1 MPKKENKQTRRARLA
16 AAKEARGNM
25 FSPDV
30 QVKMVGITNAP
41 SAQNA
46 LYERAKL
53 RAPNTFTGTPF
64 AGRLSPEQ
72 MRQIYRAGLP
82 TTEELVK
89 TDEDK
94 LEAQE
99 KLNENAANTARTKR
113 ASRSNGWRSN
123 GWGNRQGK
131 PGNRYLRVKTRANES
146 NEKRSR
152 LAIIA
157 ATRNLK
163 EAIKL
168 EAEAVGLREL
178 LGDDEGAY
186 AKLLE
191 AKKLREKAEKADYIV
206 AEPTPKSLKNATIA
220 REFAEGIHAKQT
232 RGLFGSCFGGE
243 CSVAAEP
250 QFSSGNV
257 VRTMPSAITAQQPG
271 NWGTRRRSI

>member
-82 TTEELVK
+82 TNEKLVK
-89 TDEDK
+89 TAEDK

-99 KLNENAANTARTKR
+99 KLNENAANTTRTKR
-113 ASRSNGWRSN
+113 ASRSNGWKSN
-123 GWGNRQGK
+123 GWGNRWGK
-131 PGNRYLRVKTRANES
+131 PGNRYSRVRTNSNKS
-146 NEKRSR
+146 NEMRSR
-152 LAIIA
+152 LTIID

-168 EAEAVGLREL
+168 EAEAVGLRDL
-178 LGDDEGAY
+178 LGDDEGAA
-186 AKLLE
+186 AKLLKAKELRKE
-191 AKKLREKAEKADYIV
+191 AGYIV

-250 QFSSGNV
+250 QFSSNV
-257 VRTMPSAITAQQPG
+257 VRTMPTAITAQQPG

>member
-46 LYERAKL
+46 LYGRANL
-53 RAPNTFTGTPF
+53 RAANTFTGIPF

-82 TTEELVK
+82 TNEKLVK
-89 TDEDK
+89 TAEDK

-99 KLNENAANTARTKR
+99 KLNENAANTTRTKR

-123 GWGNRQGK
+123 GWGNRWGK
-131 PGNRYLRVKTRANES
+131 PGNRYSRVRTNANKS
-146 NEKRSR
+146 NEMRSR
-152 LAIIA
+152 LTIID
-157 ATRNLK
+157 ATRNIK

-168 EAEAVGLREL
+168 EAEAVGLRDL
-178 LGDDEGAY
+178 LGDDEGAA
-186 AKLLE
+186 AKLLKAKELRKE
-191 AKKLREKAEKADYIV
+191 AGYIV

-220 REFAEGIHAKQT
+220 HEFAEGIHAKQT
-232 RGLFGSCFGGE
+232 RKGLFGSCFGGE

-250 QFSSGNV
+250 QFSSNV
-257 VRTMPSAITAQQPG
+257 VTTMPPAITTQQPG